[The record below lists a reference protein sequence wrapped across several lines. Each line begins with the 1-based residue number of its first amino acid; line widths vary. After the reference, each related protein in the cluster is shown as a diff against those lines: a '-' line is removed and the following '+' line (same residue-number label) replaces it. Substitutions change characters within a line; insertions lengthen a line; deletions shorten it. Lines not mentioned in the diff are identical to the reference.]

1 MFGKLGQLASLMG
14 NLPKIQAEMDKLKE
28 RLGKLSAD
36 GDAGGGMVRV
46 KVNGQFKILSCTIS
60 PEAMAGGD
68 RELLEDLIVAATNQ
82 AVDRAAAIG
91 RRRNHARWRKTSVC
105 RPASICPEWDDDDDR
120 ERHRTWDRS
129 RSWCR
134 N

>member
-14 NLPKIQAEMDKLKE
+14 NLPKLQGEMEKLKE
-28 RLGKLSAD
+28 RLGKLSAE

-46 KVNGQFKILSCTIS
+46 KVTGQFKLLSCTIS

-82 AVDRAAAIG
+82 AIDRARQLAAEETGKMAQELGVPPGINLPG
-91 RRRNHARWRKTSVC
+91 M
-105 RPASICPEWDDDDDR
+105 
-120 ERHRTWDRS
+120 
-129 RSWCR
+129 
-134 N
+134 

>member
-14 NLPKIQAEMDKLKE
+14 NLPKIQAEMEKLKE

-46 KVNGQFKILSCTIS
+46 KVNGQFKILGCAIS

-82 AVDRAAAIG
+82 AVDRARQLAAEE
-91 RRRNHARWRKTSVC
+91 TSKMAQDLGV
-105 RPASICPEWDDDDDR
+105 PPGINLPGMG
-120 ERHRTWDRS
+120 
-129 RSWCR
+129 
-134 N
+134 

>member
-14 NLPKIQAEMDKLKE
+14 NLPKIQGEMEKLKE
-28 RLGKLSAD
+28 RLGKLSAE

-46 KVNGQFKILSCTIS
+46 KVTGQFKLLSCTIS

-82 AVDRAAAIG
+82 AIDRARQLAAEETGKMAQELGVPPGINLPG
-91 RRRNHARWRKTSVC
+91 M
-105 RPASICPEWDDDDDR
+105 
-120 ERHRTWDRS
+120 
-129 RSWCR
+129 
-134 N
+134 